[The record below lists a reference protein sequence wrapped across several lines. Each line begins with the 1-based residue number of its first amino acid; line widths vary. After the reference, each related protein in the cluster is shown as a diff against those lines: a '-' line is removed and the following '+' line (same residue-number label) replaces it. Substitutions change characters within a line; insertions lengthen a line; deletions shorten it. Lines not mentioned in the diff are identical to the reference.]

1 MLEYGLIIGL
11 ILFYL
16 YTVTCVFL
24 AVQIA
29 ELKGRK
35 RAWGWLA
42 LFLGLIGVM
51 IVCCLPN
58 AKGITGETNPLK
70 VLLRKVMGISPLATG
85 ILIGGLVLIVGGA
98 IAGARISL
106 YIENKAHEEE
116 LSVGQQQTIL
126 MTQSVIPEPV
136 QGVFSTRGGSFTVTK
151 TGNLYGWGAIS
162 LLAPNETGV
171 LYQNVKK
178 IAIEGDTCYLLTADH
193 TLYAKGNNANGLIY
207 GQEAAWVDQFVALE
221 RDVADFSLSETAAG
235 ILKTSGNLYMV
246 GVNRYQQLGQ
256 AREKVSDTETRLAG
270 NVAQVAVTA
279 RSVCYR
285 LQDGSVYA
293 LGSNAYGQFGL
304 GHREAQGA
312 PVKIADGCASIAMGD
327 DFILLLK
334 QDGTVWSAGNDAM
347 GQLGRVAEREA
358 PPAPAEGEQPKE
370 NPLPEIKKDTFNP
383 VEGLPA
389 GITAIQAGG
398 SSAFA
403 FLKETLYAWGDNRL
417 GQLGTREK
425 ETDLPAVVYRKAAAL
440 SSDGSVTMLLSNDG
454 KLLAA
459 GDLRNGRLGNAKGN
473 KFQEM
478 ADVKGGET

>member
-16 YTVTCVFL
+16 YTVTCIFL

-29 ELKGRK
+29 KLKGRK

-42 LFLGLIGVM
+42 LFLGLLGVM
-51 IVCCLPN
+51 IVCFLPN
-58 AKGITGETNPLK
+58 AKGIVGETNPVK
-70 VLLRKVMGISPLATG
+70 VLLRKLMGISPMATG

-98 IAGARISL
+98 VAGTQISL
-106 YIENKAHEEE
+106 YLDNKAHEKE
-116 LSVGQQQTIL
+116 LSVGNQQATLI
-126 MTQSVIPEPV
+126 TQSVIPEPV

-151 TGNLYGWGAIS
+151 TGKLYGWGAIS

-178 IAIEGDTCYLLTADH
+178 MDLAGDTCYLLTSDN
-193 TLYAKGNNANGLIY
+193 TLYAKGNNENGLIY
-207 GQEAAWVDQFVALE
+207 GQKEAWVDQFVALE
-221 RDVADFSLSETAAG
+221 EDVADFSLSETAAAV
-235 ILKTSGNLYMV
+235 LKKSGNLYMV

-256 AREKVSDTETRLAG
+256 AKEKVSDTETRLAS
-270 NVAQVAVTA
+270 NVAQVAVSA

-293 LGSNAYGQFGL
+293 LGANAHGQFGL
-304 GHREAQGA
+304 GNREAQGA
-312 PVKIADGCASIAMGD
+312 PVKIAEGCASIAMGD

-334 QDGTVWSAGNDAM
+334 QDGTVWSAGNNAL
-347 GQLGRVAEREA
+347 GQLGRPEEREA
-358 PPAPAEGEQPKE
+358 PQPAAEGETAEEK
-370 NPLPEIKKDTFNP
+370 PLPEIKKDTFYP
-383 VEGLPA
+383 VEDLPA
-389 GITAIQAGG
+389 GITGIRAGG

-417 GQLGTREK
+417 GQLGTDE
-425 ETDLPAVVYRKAAAL
+425 EILQPTVVYRKAADL
-440 SSDGSVTMLLSNDG
+440 STDGSVTLLISNDG

-459 GDLRNGRLGNAKGN
+459 GDLRNGRLGNAKGK

-478 ADVKGGET
+478 ATVKGGEA